1 MNKKLI
7 NLGALAI
14 IALGGSVLAT
24 TGNAQEPLAPGD
36 ADTVTARC
44 TSASGAVA
52 EGASCSTSSDGN
64 CTCT

>member
-36 ADTVTARC
+36 GDGVAMEATCTIGDTTVSGSSC
-44 TSASGAVA
+44 TSNG
-52 EGASCSTSSDGN
+52 TT
-64 CTCT
+64 CTCS